1 MPIAVG
7 GNNITDIRIGSTLIN
22 SVYVGAQLVWSRL
35 SLSTSPANGSST
47 AYATNANASAQ
58 VNVLTNPSTSVSWT
72 FTVNSQTGSG
82 TLSYGASSGTSTFVR
97 LFQTYTAP
105 QSQTSTASVTV
116 NAVVG
121 GTIVASKVCSLSAN
135 TVFVNFGSEGGGA
148 P

>member
-47 AYATNANASAQ
+47 AYSSNGNASAQ
-58 VNVLTNPSTSVSWT
+58 VNVSTNPSTSVSWT
-72 FTVNSQTGSG
+72 FTVNSQSGSG
-82 TLSYGASSGTSTFVR
+82 TLSYGATSGTSTFVR
-97 LFQTYTAP
+97 LFQTYNAP
-105 QSQTSTASVTV
+105 QSQTSLANVTV

-121 GTIVASKVCSLSAN
+121 GTVVASKVCSLSAN
-135 TVFVNFGSEGGGA
+135 TVFINEGGG
-148 P
+148 

>member
-7 GNNITDIRIGSTLIN
+7 GTNITDIRIGSTVIN
-22 SVYVGAQLVWSRL
+22 SVWVGGTQVWTRL

-47 AYATNANASAQ
+47 AYSSNGNASAQ
-58 VNVLTNPSTSVSWT
+58 VNVLTSPSTNVSWT
-72 FTVNSQTGSG
+72 FTVNSQSGSG

-97 LFQTYTAP
+97 LFQTYNAP

-135 TVFVNFGSEGGGA
+135 TIFIVEGGG
-148 P
+148 

>member
-7 GNNITDIRIGSTLIN
+7 GTNITDIRVGSTVIN
-22 SVYVGAQLVWSRL
+22 SVWVGGTQVWSRL

-47 AYATNANASAQ
+47 AYSSNGNASAQ
-58 VNVLTNPSTSVSWT
+58 VNVLTSPSTSVSWT
-72 FTVNSQTGSG
+72 FTVNSQSGSG

-97 LFQTYTAP
+97 LFQTYNPP
-105 QSQTSTASVTV
+105 QSQSSLANVTV

-121 GTIVASKVCSLSAN
+121 GTVVASTVCSLSAN
-135 TVFVNFGSEGGGA
+135 TIFNTEGS

>member
-35 SLSTSPANGSST
+35 SLSTSPANGSDTEYTPNTNST
-47 AYATNANASAQ
+47 AQ
-58 VNVLTNPSTSVSWT
+58 VTVSTNPSTNVSWT
-72 FTVNSQTGSG
+72 FSVNSQSGNG
-82 TLSYGASSGTSTFVR
+82 TLSYGSSSGTSTFVR
-97 LFQTYTAP
+97 LVQTYTNA
-105 QSQTSTASVTV
+105 QEHSSAASVTV

-121 GTIVASKVCSLSAN
+121 GTVVASTVCSLSAN
-135 TVFVNFGSEGGGA
+135 TIFISEGG